1 LVIDESME
9 ARMTASFR
17 QSASTSERRCQEP
30 SWWESGALDS
40 SPPADSRPGRDEFLS
55 DVLAGLAKPQKQLSP
70 KYFYDD
76 AGARLFEEL
85 CELDEYYI
93 PRTEKSI
100 MQAHVKEMTDL
111 LGEDLLLIEYGC
123 GDCAKTR
130 IVLDHLS
137 RPAGFVPIDIS
148 FEQLQ
153 RVAADL
159 ESSYP
164 GLEVMP
170 VCADYTGA
178 YELPRPRRKSAR
190 NAVYFPGST
199 IGNFDPIPAR
209 MFLDHMAEACGP
221 DGALLVGV
229 DLKKDPAVLHR
240 AYNDGDGVTA
250 AFNLNLLARIN
261 AELGADVRLDAFEHY
276 AFFNPVEGRVE
287 MHLVSLAD
295 QPVHVDGITVDF
307 SRGESI
313 WTESSYKYSLDEFAS
328 LAAATGFRAE
338 RVWTDEREWFS
349 VQYLVNDGRA

>member
-1 LVIDESME
+1 M
-9 ARMTASFR
+9 AASFR
-17 QSASTSERRCQEP
+17 QNASTRERGYTDSCLSE
-30 SWWESGALDS
+30 SAAFVG
-40 SPPADSRPGRDEFLS
+40 SPHADSRHGRHEFLT
-55 DVLAGLAKPQKQLSP
+55 DVLAGLTKPQKQLSP

-76 AGARLFEEL
+76 AGARLFEDL
-85 CELDEYYI
+85 CELDDYYI

-100 MQAHVKEMTDL
+100 MRAHVKEMADL

-130 IVLDHLS
+130 IVLDNLT
-137 RPAGFVPIDIS
+137 RPVGFVPIDIS
-148 FEQLQ
+148 FAQLR

-164 GLEVMP
+164 GLEVIP

-178 YELPRPRRKSAR
+178 YELPRPRRTPAR

-199 IGNFDPIPAR
+199 LGNFDPIPAR
-209 MFLDHMAEACGP
+209 LFLDHMAEACGP

-261 AELGADVRLDAFEHY
+261 SELGADFRLDAFEHY

-295 QPVHVDGITVDF
+295 QSVNIDGTTVEF

-313 WTESSYKYSLDEFAS
+313 WTESSYKYTLDEFAS
-328 LAAATGFRAE
+328 LAAAAGFRAE

-349 VQYLVNDGRA
+349 VQYLVNSGRA